1 MDFLIV
7 IIIISASTY
16 ILGDF
21 LKKPVLKYIFKPL
34 TTILI
39 ITLALYQQAE
49 VSEAYKYLIIAALV
63 FSLAGDIF
71 IMLPTDKFVQG
82 LASFLVAHIFYILAF
97 TSGFGPFF
105 EWPYLLPA
113 LIYTLV
119 FLRILLPKT
128 AELKIPV
135 LIYSMVLMIF
145 LWQAMGRAFYLA
157 DNNSLYVLTGSIL
170 FVASD
175 SVLAYD
181 RFVKSFKY
189 SQAFILSTY
198 WAAQLFL
205 ALSI

>member
-157 DNNSLYVLTGSIL
+157 DNNSLYVLAGSIL